1 MITQILQTRVQKR
14 TGEDRAALSAVVSRH
29 LEMGKNSPLVYIYS
43 LANSEPFVPY
53 PKGPGRTVYIG
64 ETCRETGSWRRF
76 PAHFSPSPEKG
87 LSTLIN
93 HTLSTYYH
101 SGTALNL
108 RIFKVIDGRSTK
120 DAERIMLRA
129 HLHTFG
135 AYPLGQGGTGKD
147 NTPKE
152 VSRLFLDQRELHESC
167 SELFACAL

>member
-1 MITQILQTRVQKR
+1 MLLFQRTRRWENIRLLFTFTRWPIQN
-14 TGEDRAALSAVVSRH
+14 LSCRIR
-29 LEMGKNSPLVYIYS
+29 E
-43 LANSEPFVPY
+43 
-53 PKGPGRTVYIG
+53 GPGRTVYIG

-76 PAHFSPSPEKG
+76 PAHFSPSLEEG

-108 RIFKVIDGRSTK
+108 RVFRVLDGRSTK
-120 DAERIMLRA
+120 EAERIMLRA
-129 HLHTFG
+129 HLHAFG

-152 VSRLFLDQRELHESC
+152 VSRLFSEQRELHESC
-167 SELFACAL
+167 LELFACPL